1 MPKDELKELQESM
14 DKAIDFLQN
23 EYLSIRTG
31 RAHPGLVSD
40 IKLDYYGTPT
50 PLKQIAN
57 ITIPESRTIQIA
69 PFDRTS
75 LKAIEKAILAA
86 NIGMTPQND
95 GASIRLTL
103 PELTRERRVEL
114 TKLLAKKA
122 EDARVVVRHYR
133 RDAIESLKKQE
144 KASEITEDDLKTLT
158 KGVQDKTD
166 AYVKKVDEIYKAKE
180 KEVFLCTQCC
190 EHLNRAIIIEG
201 AVAEKLGFLDAIVNV
216 VPKEKAGGSFSTVAY
231 ESFHEPVALERV
243 RTDGGMDIGD
253 TFIGMHLKEVAVP
266 LRLSKNTL
274 GEAHLTAARVR
285 PKCIGGVRAQYDESL
300 L

>member
-1 MPKDELKELQESM
+1 MPKDELKELQVSM

-122 EDARVVVRHYR
+122 EDARVVVRNYR

-166 AYVKKVDEIYKAKE
+166 AYVKKVDDIYTAKE
-180 KEVFLCTQCC
+180 KEV
-190 EHLNRAIIIEG
+190 
-201 AVAEKLGFLDAIVNV
+201 
-216 VPKEKAGGSFSTVAY
+216 
-231 ESFHEPVALERV
+231 LE
-243 RTDGGMDIGD
+243 D
-253 TFIGMHLKEVAVP
+253 
-266 LRLSKNTL
+266 
-274 GEAHLTAARVR
+274 
-285 PKCIGGVRAQYDESL
+285 
-300 L
+300 